1 MKILMPL
8 TTSRY
13 LNEHLPTLLQVITDV
28 VFAES
33 GTFTDRAG
41 KELKQCLLVLAMGGA
56 IINTWR
62 RCLV

>member
-13 LNEHLPTLLQVITDV
+13 LNERLPTLVQVVTGV

-41 KELKQCLLVLAMGGA
+41 EELKQRLLVLAVGGA
-56 IINTWR
+56 IIN
-62 RCLV
+62 V